1 MTLDC
6 TLSVEQADGEL
17 SITLTATNTGSEP
30 VELTFSD
37 GQTIEAVAEHG
48 SQEIWRY
55 SEGRMFTQALRT
67 ERLAP
72 DERLVESV
80 TWSQPPAGGYDV
92 RAWLCANGVD
102 CGATA
107 AVSP

>member
-6 TLSVEQADGEL
+6 AIAASQTDGEL
-17 SITLTATNTGSEP
+17 SVTLTATNTGSEP

-48 SQEIWRY
+48 GQEIWRY
-55 SEGRMFTQALRT
+55 SDGRMFTQALRT
-67 ERLAP
+67 ETLAP
-72 DERLVESV
+72 GEQVVESV

-92 RAWLCANGVD
+92 RAWLCADGVD
-102 CGATA
+102 CEATA
-107 AVSP
+107 TVSP